1 MQLLSSDFM
10 KLVILSAAIALPVAW
25 VTMNEWL
32 QGFAYRIDVKWWVL
46 LMAGFLAFFIALIP
60 VSLQTIRAAVPTLSK
75 ALEQNRNRP

>member
-1 MQLLSSDFM
+1 TDIVQLLSSDFM

-46 LMAGFLAFFIALIP
+46 LLAGFLAFFIALIP
-60 VSLQTIRAAVPTLSK
+60 VSLQTIRAAVANPVKSLRT
-75 ALEQNRNRP
+75 E